1 MGVQKAIL
9 TRDPSYYGAGTVIGA
24 DGNPKQ
30 IQGGTGTLAL
40 GVPGNIFDA
49 SPARIHTALVPAGGA
64 DIGTFVAGEGVIVNP
79 REYALKGVA
88 GAPLAP
94 SLTLTG
100 GMTASFMTFGHV
112 VVYLKNAAT
121 ILATSGGMDGSI
133 IVGKPA
139 DWVKSAT
146 VSYKAGDLVTYTDG
160 KVYEAKV
167 DVAANQDWDTTTNFA
182 EYTGDD
188 LCVLEVNGLN

>member
-64 DIGTFVAGEGVIVNP
+64 DVGTFVSGEGVIVNP

-88 GAPLAP
+88 GDPLAP
-94 SLTLTG
+94 SLTLTE

-112 VVYLKNAAT
+112 VAYLKNANA
-121 ILATSGGMDGSI
+121 ILAGMDGSI
-133 IVGKPA
+133 LVGAPA
-139 DWVKSAT
+139 EYDAT
-146 VSYKAGDLVTYTDG
+146 ADYAVGDLVTKDG
-160 KVYEAKV
+160 VVYKCNTAITGGETWTAGH
-167 DVAANQDWDTTTNFA
+167 WDALDAT
-182 EYTGDD
+182 YTGTD
-188 LCVLEVNGLN
+188 LCVLEVNGLK